1 MNKEDFFK
9 KNHNKKK
16 PKGKK
21 IMQENIV
28 AIYNVL

>member
-1 MNKEDFFK
+1 MNKEDLK

-16 PKGKK
+16 LKGKT